1 MLHHLSFAV
10 ADLARSAKFYDAALA
25 PLGYSRVW
33 SDDTAVGYGTIKG
46 QDKFAI
52 RLRPD
57 HQTVAGDG
65 FHVAFSAPS
74 SEAVTAFYEAA
85 LQHGGTDNGP
95 PELCKEYGPGYYAA
109 FVIDPDGYRI
119 EAVIIGR

>member
-74 SEAVTAFYEAA
+74 SEAVTAFYEPPCNTAA
-85 LQHGGTDNGP
+85 QTTGLRNSAKSTAP
-95 PELCKEYGPGYYAA
+95 ATTPRLSSIPTATA
-109 FVIDPDGYRI
+109 SRL
-119 EAVIIGR
+119 